1 MRDLLRSSKLR
12 QSVCALMVC
21 ATFVATS
28 ARAQTQSTQESRR
41 AAGEAF
47 DRGTSAMLQS
57 DFRAA
62 AHFFEQA
69 YRLAPAAV
77 ALKQAIRAH
86 DRSGNGFRAANLA
99 LRLRE
104 QYPNDADGQS
114 LANDVIGRY
123 GLQFVEVAASC
134 EECAILVNDAL
145 VGEHI
150 SGTVRFY
157 IQPGAT
163 ATVTGSFS
171 TGDVRAEASGEAGTS
186 VELDAFVAPPPPPE
200 PEVVPGQNPPVVG
213 SAAPQDDG
221 GIPRGVFFGVAGAT
235 VALGGVLIWSG
246 VDTLNGVSAY
256 EANPTLAAYN
266 EGHDKERRTNI
277 LVGTTAG
284 VGAAAVVIAIFTD
297 WDGDDEEA
305 APTSRRVQALTAT
318 VSPTVGGA
326 EVLLG
331 GRF

>member
-1 MRDLLRSSKLR
+1 MRDLLRYSKLR
-12 QSVCALMVC
+12 QSVGALVLC
-21 ATFVATS
+21 ATFLATS
-28 ARAQTQSTQESRR
+28 AHAQTQSTQESRR

-157 IQPGAT
+157 IQPGAA
-163 ATVTGSFS
+163 ATITGSFS
-171 TGDVRAEASGEAGTS
+171 TGDVRTETRGEAGTS
-186 VELDAFVAPPPPPE
+186 VELEGFVAPPPPPE
-200 PEVVPGQNPPVVG
+200 PEVVPGQDNPPQA
-213 SAAPQDDG
+213 SAREEDG
-221 GIPRGVFFGVAGAT
+221 GLPLGVFIGAASAT
-235 VALGGVLIWSG
+235 AVLGGLTIWSG
-246 VDTLNGVSAY
+246 VDTLNGVNAY
-256 EANPTLAAYN
+256 EANPTLEAYN
-266 EGHDKERRTNI
+266 SGHDKEVRTNI
-277 LVGTTAG
+277 LIGVTSG
-284 VGAAAVVIAIFTD
+284 VGVAAAVIAIFTD
-297 WDGDDEEA
+297 WDGDEEEA

-326 EVLLG
+326 AVLLG